1 MFRGAQVQLNST
13 LLAAGKGERRNVQ
26 CSPFCR
32 VDYFDVPFVARMA
45 RLQVLHTICSYPFTE
60 SKEYGIPGSP
70 TVDSRGFES

>member
-45 RLQVLHTICSYPFTE
+45 HILSQNLRNTRFHEAPQLIVE
-60 SKEYGIPGSP
+60 ASK
-70 TVDSRGFES
+70 TNT